1 MKKLAAI
8 SLLAL
13 FFFNLAGYRI
23 WFYYAQ
29 YTADVQLEASLDK
42 EEYNEDELITI
53 KVPLS
58 LPYQTNWNDF
68 ERVDGEINLDGTI
81 YKYVKRKV
89 SNGELILLCLP
100 DHQKMHLQTAKD
112 TFFKFANDLQNAT
125 SKKTANNIAFKNV
138 CSDFECQKN
147 EWFSVFIETAKKY
160 DSPRNIYSV
169 IPGTHTSLEQP
180 PDLQAV

>member
-8 SLLAL
+8 LLLTL

-29 YTADVQLEASLDK
+29 QAADIQLEASLDK
-42 EEYNEDELITI
+42 EEYNEAELITI

-68 ERVDGEINLDGTI
+68 ERVDGEINLDGII

-89 SNGELILLCLP
+89 SNGELILMCLP

-112 TFFKFANDLQNAT
+112 SFFKFANDLQNAG
-125 SKKTANNIAFKNV
+125 SKKTTNTIAFKNV
-138 CSDFECQKN
+138 FSDFEHQKN
-147 EWFSVFIETAKKY
+147 EWLHVFIDVEKKY
-160 DSPRNIYSV
+160 DFPRNNFIV
-169 IPGTHTSLEQP
+169 TPRAHTSPEQP
-180 PDLQAV
+180 PDLCLA